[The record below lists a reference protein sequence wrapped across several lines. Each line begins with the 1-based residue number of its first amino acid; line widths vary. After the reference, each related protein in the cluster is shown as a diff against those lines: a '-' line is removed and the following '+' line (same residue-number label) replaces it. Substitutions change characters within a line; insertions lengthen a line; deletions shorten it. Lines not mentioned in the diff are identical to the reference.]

1 MLCKKMK
8 NRCKKAVKTATAHR
22 TKKGGY
28 MLTMGDMC
36 IGHSD
41 DLPEIGGRNPIC
53 VDDDGDCFIP
63 LDRVLWQCATN
74 TDKLPPPVKSGEH
87 ISVVAVEQ
95 MVYTFPRRA
104 QQIIDWFSACTVP
117 KNGRGWKK
125 MEHYTLGQILD
136 NILRGRSADEV
147 LF

>member
-8 NRCKKAVKTATAHR
+8 NRCKKAIETATAHR
-22 TKKGGY
+22 AKKGGY

-63 LDRVLWQCATN
+63 LDRLHVL
-74 TDKLPPPVKSGEH
+74 
-87 ISVVAVEQ
+87 
-95 MVYTFPRRA
+95 M
-104 QQIIDWFSACTVP
+104 
-117 KNGRGWKK
+117 
-125 MEHYTLGQILD
+125 LG
-136 NILRGRSADEV
+136 S